1 MTRRVNT
8 PDGLYHF
15 EIIAELYRLP
25 QWSYEGFLTKQLHTI
40 DRGFG
45 KNIETLIDFYF
56 YEKAS
61 VTPIKISLYSSAILY
76 Y

>member
-25 QWSYEGFLTKQLHTI
+25 QWSYEGFLTEQLYTI
-40 DRGFG
+40 GRRAG
-45 KNIETLIDFYF
+45 KNIETP
-56 YEKAS
+56 S
-61 VTPIKISLYSSAILY
+61 
-76 Y
+76 